1 MDMKNEQ
8 DLKLNF
14 KMAQIAKI
22 SEQVQ
27 LKCSGHKFYDFFTN
41 KMDSVIQMFPHI
53 VTSYKILEG
62 NGFAHGSV
70 IHLKYNIGGPAEIKE
85 RLAFD
90 DANKSI
96 AFEVFEGD
104 LFRDFEV
111 FKMKMQVINEKG
123 SNGSSVNWS
132 IEFVKE
138 NEDVA
143 APHHYLT
150 IAAQSSKTLDDY
162 LCNN

>member
-70 IHLKYNIGGPAEIKE
+70 IHLKYNIGENINLPY
-85 RLAFD
+85 AF
-90 DANKSI
+90 SI
-96 AFEVFEGD
+96 
-104 LFRDFEV
+104 LFLVGELSNVIFSRSNNNFNPFIHILESIIY
-111 FKMKMQVINEKG
+111 MQI
-123 SNGSSVNWS
+123 
-132 IEFVKE
+132 
-138 NEDVA
+138 
-143 APHHYLT
+143 
-150 IAAQSSKTLDDY
+150 
-162 LCNN
+162 